1 MQRDALLPCHLDGS
15 LTDRIYRSSGAA
27 SQRSQRRL
35 CGATDATGY
44 TANRG
49 ILKTTLITRDRIQG
63 AVSRAERSISRNP
76 ATNGW
81 DLADGATWG
90 CKEADVASHFPD
102 RRSAIAIHEGHLI
115 SLPLGVLLISESQNL
130 PKSHC
135 PGCHTRTGTGREL
148 TNERCLAECLLP
160 V

>member
-1 MQRDALLPCHLDGS
+1 MQRDALLPRHLDGS

-35 CGATDATGY
+35 CGATDATSR

-49 ILKTTLITRDRIQG
+49 ILKATLITRDRIQG

-81 DLADGATWG
+81 DPADGATWG
-90 CKEADVASHFPD
+90 CKETDISSHLAN
-102 RRSAIAIHEGHLI
+102 RRRAIAVHEGHLI
-115 SLPLGVLLISESQNL
+115 GLALSVLLISEPQDL
-130 PKSHC
+130 PNSHC
-135 PGCHTRTGTGREL
+135 PGCNARASTGRKL
-148 TNERCLAECLLP
+148 TNQRRLAESLLP